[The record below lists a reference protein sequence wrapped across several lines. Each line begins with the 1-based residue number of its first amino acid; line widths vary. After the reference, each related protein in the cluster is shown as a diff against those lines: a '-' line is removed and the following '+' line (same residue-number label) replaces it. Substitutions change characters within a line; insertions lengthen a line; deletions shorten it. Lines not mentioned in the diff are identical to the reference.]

1 MKKLVL
7 VLMICLCLTGCF
19 KRDELEDITIYTS
32 SYPIEYITNR
42 LYGTHSK
49 VSSIYPDGVFPN
61 NYKLTNKQI
70 KDYSEGNMF
79 IFNGLLENEKD
90 YVIKMFDNNKDIKII
105 DTTLSMEYNNNIE
118 ELWLNPTNFLMLAQ
132 NVKNGLNEYISNH
145 YLKEEINTNYDALKL
160 EISSLDAKFKL
171 VGQSANN
178 KTIITS
184 SDMFKFLEKYN
195 INVISLEENNNLNQK
210 TINDV
215 ITLIK
220 NKQISYIF
228 VPDNEETN
236 NTVKKIIEQTG
247 IQTLT
252 FNTISTLSE
261 ANRNDKKDY
270 ISIMNDN
277 IELLK
282 QELYD

>member
-1 MKKLVL
+1 MKKILIIFML
-7 VLMICLCLTGCF
+7 CLCLTGCF
-19 KRDELEDITIYTS
+19 KRDELEDITIYTT
-32 SYPIEYITNR
+32 SYPVEYITTR

-49 VSSIYPDGVFPN
+49 INSIYPDGVFPN

-118 ELWLNPTNFLMLAQ
+118 ELWLNPTNFLMLTQ
-132 NVKNGLNEYISNH
+132 NVKNGLNEYITNH

-160 EISSLDAKFKL
+160 EISSLDAKLKL
-171 VGQSANN
+171 IGESANN
-178 KTIITS
+178 KTIVTS

-195 INVISLEENNNLNQK
+195 INVISLEENNNLSQK

-228 VPDNEETN
+228 VPDNEEAN
-236 NTVKKIIEQTG
+236 STVK
-247 IQTLT
+247 
-252 FNTISTLSE
+252 
-261 ANRNDKKDY
+261 
-270 ISIMNDN
+270 
-277 IELLK
+277 
-282 QELYD
+282 

>member
-1 MKKLVL
+1 MKKILIII
-7 VLMICLCLTGCF
+7 MICLCLTGCF
-19 KRDELEDITIYTS
+19 KRDELEDITIYTT
-32 SYPIEYITNR
+32 SYPVEYITTR

-49 VSSIYPDGVFPN
+49 IKSIYPDGVFPN

-118 ELWLNPTNFLMLAQ
+118 ELWLNPTNFLMLTQ
-132 NVKNGLNEYISNH
+132 NVKNGLNEYITNH

-160 EISSLDAKFKL
+160 EISSLDAKLKL
-171 VGQSANN
+171 IGESANN
-178 KTIITS
+178 KTIVTS

-228 VPDNEETN
+228 VPDNEEAN
-236 NTVKKIIEQTG
+236 NTVKNIIEQTG
-247 IQTLT
+247 VQTLT

-261 ANRNDKKDY
+261 VNRNDKKDY

>member
-1 MKKLVL
+1 MKKILIII
-7 VLMICLCLTGCF
+7 MICLCLTGCF
-19 KRDELEDITIYTS
+19 KRDELEDITIYTT
-32 SYPIEYITNR
+32 SYPVEYITTR

-49 VSSIYPDGVFPN
+49 IKSIYPDGVFPN

-118 ELWLNPTNFLMLAQ
+118 ELWLNPTNFLMLTQ
-132 NVKNGLNEYISNH
+132 NVKNGLNEYITNH

-160 EISSLDAKFKL
+160 EISSLDAKLKL
-171 VGQSANN
+171 IGESANN
-178 KTIITS
+178 KTIVTS

-228 VPDNEETN
+228 VPDNEDAN
-236 NTVKKIIEQTG
+236 NTVKNIIEQTG
-247 IQTLT
+247 VQTLT

>member
-1 MKKLVL
+1 MKKIL
-7 VLMICLCLTGCF
+7 LMLMLCICLTGCF

-49 VSSIYPDGVFPN
+49 VSSIYPDGVFPS

-70 KDYSEGNMF
+70 KDFSEGNMF

-105 DTTLSMEYNNNIE
+105 DTTLSMEYNNDIE

-132 NVKNGLNEYISNH
+132 NIKNGLNEYISNH

-178 KTIITS
+178 KTIVTS
-184 SDMFKFLEKYN
+184 SDMLKFLEKYN
-195 INVISLEENNNLNQK
+195 INVISLEENSNLNQK

-215 ITLIK
+215 VQLIK

-228 VPDNEETN
+228 VPDNKDIN
-236 NTVKKIIEQTG
+236 QTVKKVIDSTG
-247 IQTLT
+247 VKTLT
-252 FNTISTLSE
+252 FNTLSTLSE